1 MASEEGVITYAK
13 THNDFDV
20 LTWLD
25 KDGNVISQSQKRILG
40 AMACAADTP
49 CLTPHENH
57 HELVAK
63 AVEMSGKETNLVG
76 GMLGN
81 RFSTRYRIVNLLQ
94 TCYEDK
100 SSLFIDEEKKEEMKL
115 AIDDIY
121 NYPLL
126 ESTKN
131 ALGRMLRNKTTDYD
145 IVDFVLEMREN
156 GNLCRID
163 EDRDKHKDPT
173 IICSMGIKNK

>member
-1 MASEEGVITYAK
+1 
-13 THNDFDV
+13 
-20 LTWLD
+20 
-25 KDGNVISQSQKRILG
+25 
-40 AMACAADTP
+40 
-49 CLTPHENH
+49 
-57 HELVAK
+57 
-63 AVEMSGKETNLVG
+63 
-76 GMLGN
+76 
-81 RFSTRYRIVNLLQ
+81 
-94 TCYEDK
+94 
-100 SSLFIDEEKKEEMKL
+100 MKL

-173 IICSMGIKNK
+173 IICSMGIKNE